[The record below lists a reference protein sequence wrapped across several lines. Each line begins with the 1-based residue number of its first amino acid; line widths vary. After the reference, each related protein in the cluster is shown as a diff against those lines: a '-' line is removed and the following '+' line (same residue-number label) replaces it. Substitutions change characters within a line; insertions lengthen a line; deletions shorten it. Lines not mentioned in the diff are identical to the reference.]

1 MTDSTVHH
9 NLVCIIHAI
18 GISLV
23 IVFELMLN
31 PVASRNLITNTA
43 ICTSKHQVKVIGS
56 PNYCVAHAIPQPEMY
71 RHD

>member
-9 NLVCIIHAI
+9 NLVGIIHAI
-18 GISLV
+18 GISLA

-31 PVASRNLITNTA
+31 PVASRNMLTDAA
-43 ICTSKHQVKVIGS
+43 ICTSQHQAQLIRS

-71 RHD
+71 RRD